1 MVAISLLS
9 HAEFGLNDHH
19 EDAVP
24 FSCYT
29 YAVTIF
35 QGNMSDLLFYLTITL
50 RLRHCNSYELLN
62 REKNFFSNFVFR
74 IFEQLF

>member
-24 FSCYT
+24 FSCYI

-35 QGNMSDLLFYLTITL
+35 QGNMSDLLFYLTTYLSGRTVLCYDYVIAI
-50 RLRHCNSYELLN
+50 RMSY
-62 REKNFFSNFVFR
+62 
-74 IFEQLF
+74 